1 MSYDDVV
8 SHAINVV
15 VGEGAGIMVL
25 AGSAPSAG
33 P

>member
-1 MSYDDVV
+1 MSYDDDV

-15 VGEGAGIMVL
+15 EGVDAGVMVL